1 HRSSRQ
7 ILRFAQDKLW
17 IYRCGRAGFDACLDG
32 AMCLLCETRR
42 RCGRIESANPF
53 SMVWLRSLLCSV
65 LRCTPS
71 FFEACV
77 TLPRLAVIAA
87 TMYLPSNASTAC
99 SSVMPF
105 PINSRMIA
113 FRRSSILTIRFK
125 TSAFGEV
132 VDSTPRCDRECHNFL
147 VGHERK
153 FFV

>member
-1 HRSSRQ
+1 GGGRRCLVRAAGRARGEVYLAKVYPERSEGSGGKNGHRSSRQ

-17 IYRCGRAGFDACLDG
+17 IYRCGRVGFDAGLDG

-113 FRRSSILTIRFK
+113 FRRS
-125 TSAFGEV
+125 
-132 VDSTPRCDRECHNFL
+132 
-147 VGHERK
+147 
-153 FFV
+153 